1 MPVEEG
7 DWLSRLSE
15 SERQEWE
22 MFVKDAQD
30 ELQPKLEQ
38 SGFVMS
44 LVPDQDKV
52 DVKFALET
60 GMAIL
65 MDKPIVI
72 VAIPGT
78 HIPSKLRKVA
88 DEVIVSDI
96 RTPAGQRHVSEVIAR
111 MMKKLDDEEGSPSGD
126 S

>member
-1 MPVEEG
+1 MIG
-7 DWLSRLSE
+7 DSDWVSKLTE
-15 SERQEWE
+15 SELREWE
-22 MFVKDAQD
+22 EFVSHCSD

-44 LVPDQDKV
+44 LVPDPDKI
-52 DVKFALET
+52 DVKFAVET

-72 VAIPGT
+72 IAVPGT
-78 HIPSKLRKVA
+78 PIPEKLRKVA
-88 DEVIVSDI
+88 DEVLVIDI
-96 RTPAGQRHVSEVIAR
+96 RSEEGQREVARVVAR
-111 MMKKLDDEEGSPSGD
+111 MMNKLDEKEEPS